1 MVIGYRSPFFNTIA
15 INFDST
21 QDCLRRI
28 VIGIRKINDDL
39 KDFDRLFQI
48 KQQAS
53 QEHSEIFLDFSKCYF
68 LRQNAVAFLGGLI
81 RLLQSQGKTV
91 NIKWD
96 TLHKNIATNLQQN
109 GFMHVFNNDREPWE
123 GNSIPYREDFN
134 QDEDCLVDYLKEK
147 WLGKGWINVGQDL
160 QNLIVSRVYE
170 IYANAFEHGQS
181 NIGVFSCGQYYPNLG
196 ELKLTVVDFGVGIP
210 SHVRNYQ
217 KNPNLSSDEALE
229 WAFQP
234 GKTTRLGEV
243 TGGIGLDFLKQFVNL
258 NQGKLEIFSH
268 DGYAIIDKCNESY
281 QVRQTFFEGT
291 LVNITL
297 KCDESYYYFECSSD
311 LDDQPLF

>member
-1 MVIGYRSPFFNTIA
+1 MNLITEVPTDIVIEIQTI
-15 INFDST
+15 NDRLRDF
-21 QDCLRRI
+21 DCLFHI
-28 VIGIRKINDDL
+28 WRKANKL
-39 KDFDRLFQI
+39 Q
-48 KQQAS
+48 
-53 QEHSEIFLDFSKCYF
+53 SEIVLDFSKCYF
-68 LRQNAVAFLGGLI
+68 LRQNAVAFIGGLI
-81 RLLQSQGKTV
+81 RSLQSQGKTV
-91 NIKWD
+91 NIRWD
-96 TLHKNIATNLQQN
+96 TLHNNVATNLQQN
-109 GFMHVFNNDREPWE
+109 GFMHVFNGDRESWD
-123 GNSIPYREDFN
+123 GNSIPYREDLT

-147 WLGKGWINVGQDL
+147 WLGKGWINIGHNL
-160 QNLIVSRVYE
+160 QSLIVSRVYE

-181 NIGVFSCGQYYPNLG
+181 NIGIFSCGQYYPSLG

-210 SHVRNYQ
+210 SHVRNYEN
-217 KNPNLSSDEALE
+217 NPSLSADKAIE
-229 WAFQP
+229 WAFKP
-234 GKTTRLGEV
+234 GTTTRLGEV

-297 KCDESYYYFECSSD
+297 KCDESYYYLECNFD

>member
-1 MVIGYRSPFFNTIA
+1 MNLITEVPTS
-15 INFDST
+15 
-21 QDCLRRI
+21 I
-28 VIGIRKINDDL
+28 VIEIPTINDSL
-39 KDFDRLFQI
+39 RDFDYLFHI
-48 KQQAS
+48 WRQAKAHQGQS
-53 QEHSEIFLDFSKCYF
+53 GIILDFSKCYF
-68 LRQNAVAFLGGLI
+68 LRQNAVTFLGGLI
-81 RLLQSQGKTV
+81 RSLQSQGKTV

-96 TLHKNIATNLQQN
+96 TLHNNIATNLQQN
-109 GFMHVFNNDREPWE
+109 GFMHVFKNDCKPWD
-123 GNSIPYREDFN
+123 GNSIPYREDVI
-134 QDEDCLVDYLKEK
+134 QDECLVDYLKDN
-147 WLGKGWINVGQDL
+147 WLGKGWINIGQKL

-181 NIGVFSCGQYYPNLG
+181 NIGVFSCGQYYPRLG
-196 ELKLTVVDFGVGIP
+196 VLKLTVVDFGVGIP
-210 SHVRNYQ
+210 SHVRNYL
-217 KNPNLSSDEALE
+217 KDPGLSADESIK

-234 GKTTRLGEV
+234 GTTTRLGEV

-268 DGYAIIDKCNESY
+268 DGYAIIDECNESY

-297 KCDESYYYFECSSD
+297 KCDESYYYLECNSD

>member
-1 MVIGYRSPFFNTIA
+1 MSLITEVHT
-15 INFDST
+15 D
-21 QDCLRRI
+21 I
-28 VIGIRKINDDL
+28 VIKIRTINDDL

-48 KQQAS
+48 WNKANQGQ
-53 QEHSEIFLDFSKCYF
+53 SEIILDFSKCYF
-68 LRQNAVAFLGGLI
+68 LRQNAVAFIGGLI
-81 RLLQSQGKTV
+81 QSLRSQSKTV
-91 NIKWD
+91 SIKWD
-96 TLHKNIATNLQQN
+96 TLHNNVATNLQQN
-109 GFMHVFNNDREPWE
+109 GFMHVFNNDRESWD

-134 QDEDCLVDYLKEK
+134 QDEDCLVYYLKEK

-181 NIGVFSCGQYYPNLG
+181 NTGVFSCGQYYPKLR

-210 SHVRNYQ
+210 SHVRSFQN
-217 KNPNLSSDEALE
+217 NPYLSADDALK

-234 GKTTRLGEV
+234 GTTTRLGEV
-243 TGGIGLDFLKQFVNL
+243 TGGIGLDFLKQFVNV

-268 DGYAIIDKCNESY
+268 NGYAIIDECNESY

-297 KCDESYYYFECSSD
+297 KCDESYYYLECNSD

>member
-1 MVIGYRSPFFNTIA
+1 MNLITEVPT
-15 INFDST
+15 D
-21 QDCLRRI
+21 I
-28 VIGIRKINDDL
+28 VIEIKTINDDL

-48 KQQAS
+48 WKKANQGQS
-53 QEHSEIFLDFSKCYF
+53 KIILDFSKCWF
-68 LRQNAVAFLGGLI
+68 LKQNAVAFIGGLI
-81 RLLQSQGKTV
+81 RSLESQGKTV
-91 NIKWD
+91 SIKWE

-109 GFMHVFNNDREPWE
+109 GFMHVFNNDCKPWD
-123 GNSIPYREDFN
+123 GNSIPYREDLIQNEFS
-134 QDEDCLVDYLKEK
+134 VDYLKDN
-147 WLGKGWINVGQDL
+147 WLGRDWINIDQKL

-181 NIGVFSCGQYYPNLG
+181 NIGVFSCGQHYPKLG
-196 ELKLTVVDFGVGIP
+196 ELKLTVVDFGVGIS
-210 SHVRNYQ
+210 SHVRNYL
-217 KNPNLSSDEALE
+217 KDPDLSADKAIK

-234 GKTTRLGEV
+234 GTTTRLGEV
-243 TGGIGLDFLKQFVNL
+243 TGGIGLDFLKQFVNV

-268 DGYAIIDKCNESY
+268 NGYAIIDECNESY

-297 KCDESYYYFECSSD
+297 KCDESYYYLECNSD